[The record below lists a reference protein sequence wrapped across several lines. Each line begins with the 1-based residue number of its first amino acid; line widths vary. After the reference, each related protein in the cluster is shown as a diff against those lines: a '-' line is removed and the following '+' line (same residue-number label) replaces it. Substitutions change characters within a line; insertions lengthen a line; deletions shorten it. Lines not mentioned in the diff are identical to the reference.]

1 MSLVVEWVRLCLSM
15 WGTWIQSLVRE
26 DATCRGATKAEFN
39 NYTLEACTL
48 DPVLCNK
55 RKVKVLV
62 TQSCPTLWDLMDC
75 SPQAPLSME
84 FSRQEYWS
92 GLPFFS
98 PGDLPNSGI
107 KPRSPVL
114 QGDSLPSEPP
124 GKPTTREATATRSP
138 CAARQSS
145 PSSLQL
151 QKALTQQQ
159 RPSATKK
166 IIKKQK
172 KTESGIQ
179 VLQATSQRHH
189 AATTARNGFYLGVS
203 QTLTPADTSL
213 SDFWLPVL

>member
-15 WGTWIQSLVRE
+15 WGTWIQSLARE

-107 KPRSPVL
+107 EPRSPVL

-124 GKPTTREATATRSP
+124 GKATTREATATRSP

-166 IIKKQK
+166 IIKNK
-172 KTESGIQ
+172 KRQIQ
-179 VLQATSQRHH
+179 GFKSSKPQAKD
-189 AATTARNGFYLGVS
+189 TTQ
-203 QTLTPADTSL
+203 QTHQ
-213 SDFWLPVL
+213 